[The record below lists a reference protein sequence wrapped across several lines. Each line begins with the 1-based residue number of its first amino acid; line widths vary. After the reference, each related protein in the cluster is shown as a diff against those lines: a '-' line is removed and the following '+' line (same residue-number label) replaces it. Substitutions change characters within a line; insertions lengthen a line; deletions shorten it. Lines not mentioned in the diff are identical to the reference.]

1 MILRGV
7 LPINKPKG
15 LSSYDCIRKIK
26 IVFPNTKLGHAGT
39 LDPLAS
45 GLLLI
50 LFNEANKIAQYL
62 MNQDKE
68 YVAVI
73 ELGKQTDTDDI
84 SGQVISQR
92 PYSSISQNKVAEI
105 LQGFLGKQTQ
115 IPPKFSALKQ
125 NGQRSYILA
134 RQGFDFTPKARRIEI
149 KEIELLDFNLP
160 FITVRTSVSKGTY
173 IRALARDIG
182 EHLGCGG
189 TLADLKRTKIGR
201 FELNKAIDLSAIQ
214 AKTIKPYLQT
224 INEVLTEIPSITVNE
239 KDLKKLLTGQSLK
252 WNQNSQ
258 ITAALVRVIDEKN
271 RALILAKYHDDKIYP
286 ERVIY
291 ADL

>member
-92 PYSSISQNKVAEI
+92 SYLSIKQNKLVEI

-134 RQGFDFTPKARRIEI
+134 RQGFDFTPKARKIEI

-160 FITVRTSVSKGTY
+160 FITIRTLVSKGTY

-189 TLADLKRTKIGR
+189 TLADLIRTKIGR

-214 AKTIKPYLQT
+214 VETIDSYLQL
-224 INEVLTEIPSITVNE
+224 IN
-239 KDLKKLLTGQSLK
+239 
-252 WNQNSQ
+252 
-258 ITAALVRVIDEKN
+258 
-271 RALILAKYHDDKIYP
+271 
-286 ERVIY
+286 
-291 ADL
+291 

>member
-84 SGQVISQR
+84 SGQVISER
-92 PYSSISQNKVAEI
+92 PYPSISQNKLAEI

-134 RQGFDFTPKARRIEI
+134 RQGFDFTPKARGIEI
-149 KEIELLDFNLP
+149 KEIELLNFNLP
-160 FITVRTSVSKGTY
+160 FITIRTLVSKGTY

-182 EHLGCGG
+182 KHLGCGG
-189 TLADLKRTKIGR
+189 TLADLRRTKIGR

-214 AKTIKPYLQT
+214 VETIDSYLQL
-224 INEVLTEIPSITVNE
+224 INDVLVDIPSITVNE
-239 KDLKKLLTGQSLK
+239 KDLTKLLTGQVLK
-252 WNQNSQ
+252 CYQNWQ
-258 ITAALVRVIDEKN
+258 VTTALLRVIDEKN
-271 RALILAKYHDDKIYP
+271 RALILAKYRDDKIYP